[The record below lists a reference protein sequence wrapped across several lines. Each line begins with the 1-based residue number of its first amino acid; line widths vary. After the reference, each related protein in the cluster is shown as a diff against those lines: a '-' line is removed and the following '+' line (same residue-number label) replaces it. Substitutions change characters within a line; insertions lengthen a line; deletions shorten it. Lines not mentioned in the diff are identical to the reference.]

1 MYMYI
6 YIYLCKLMT
15 QQWFPENNWQPWS
28 KKAALT
34 ISFSNVLYLGLN
46 QIKLICSLIH
56 LQASITLTDIRRKRV
71 LFVLLTSFQK
81 NISEK
86 GPLFLWHS
94 ISIRGLNFWSSFD
107 EINQKDL
114 MVSSNFLC
122 NFIFVMPKEISEVL
136 SVLTFFSFWR
146 HFSQKFP

>member
-1 MYMYI
+1 MYV

-34 ISFSNVLYLGLN
+34 ISFSNALYPGLN

-56 LQASITLTDIRRKRV
+56 LQASITLRDFYLSSWAVFRRI
-71 LFVLLTSFQK
+71 FQK
-81 NISEK
+81 Q

-146 HFSQKFP
+146 HFSWKFP